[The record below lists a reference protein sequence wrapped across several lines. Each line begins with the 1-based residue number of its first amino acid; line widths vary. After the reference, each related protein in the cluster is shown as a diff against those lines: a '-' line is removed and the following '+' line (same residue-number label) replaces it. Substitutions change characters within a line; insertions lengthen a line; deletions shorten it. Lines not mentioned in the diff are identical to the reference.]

1 MYRTVASYLDP
12 IEAHIVC
19 GRLRAEGINAHVAD
33 DQMNLANWEWR
44 QAMGG
49 TKVRVGDLQFEQARA
64 LIAEL
69 DQGGF
74 SLDPEASTTSLPDR
88 ESWSSRLALLFGL
101 GFGLPLPW
109 RRRRMEAGEDE
120 TRGSVEA

>member
-19 GRLRAEGINAHVAD
+19 GRLCAEGIAAHVAD

-44 QAMGG
+44 QAIGG
-49 TKVRVGDLQFEQARA
+49 TRVRVADADYAQARA

-69 DQGGF
+69 DAGAF
-74 SLDPEASTTSLPDR
+74 ALDPEAATSPPYR
-88 ESWSSRLALLFGL
+88 ESVSSRLALVFGL

-109 RRRRMEAGEDE
+109 RRSRKNDGTDME
-120 TRGSVEA
+120 TRDAPQA

>member
-19 GRLRAEGINAHVAD
+19 GRLCAEGIAAHVAD

-44 QAMGG
+44 QALGG
-49 TKVRVGDLQFEQARA
+49 TRVRVAEADHARARA

-69 DQGGF
+69 DAGAF
-74 SLDPEASTTSLPDR
+74 ALDPEAAAPPPYR
-88 ESWSSRLALLFGL
+88 ESLSSRLALVFGL
-101 GFGLPLPW
+101 GLGLPLPW
-109 RRRRMEAGEDE
+109 RRSRNNDDSGAATTDAPEA
-120 TRGSVEA
+120 

>member
-19 GRLRAEGINAHVAD
+19 GRLQAEGIEAFVAD
-33 DQMNLANWEWR
+33 DQTNRANWEWR
-44 QAMGG
+44 QAIGG
-49 TKVRVGDLQFEQARA
+49 TRVRVAEDQYAQARA

-69 DQGGF
+69 DDGAF
-74 SLDPEASTTSLPDR
+74 ALDSEPGPPPYR
-88 ESWSSRLALLFGL
+88 ESASSRLALLLGL

-109 RRRRMEAGEDE
+109 RRRRMPDEDALEA
-120 TRGSVEA
+120 